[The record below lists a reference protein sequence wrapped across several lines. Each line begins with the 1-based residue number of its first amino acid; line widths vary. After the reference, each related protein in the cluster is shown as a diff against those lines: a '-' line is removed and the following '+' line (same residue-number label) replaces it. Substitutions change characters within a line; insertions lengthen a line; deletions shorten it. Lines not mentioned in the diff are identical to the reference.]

1 MMIIMKAN
9 ATPQQVEAV
18 IEQVKATGLNVHLS
32 QGVEATIIGAI
43 GETHNIPTERFESLD
58 GVDLVQRIT
67 QPYKLASRQFHPD
80 DSIISMNGFAVGGN
94 EIAVIAGPCSVES
107 RSQILETAQAVKE
120 AGASALR
127 GGVFKPR
134 TSPYSFQGLGEEG
147 LELLAEAREATG
159 LPIVVEI
166 MSQVQ
171 IDVMVKYVDVLQVG
185 ARNMQNFNLLRAIG
199 ETRTAVLLKRGLS
212 ATVEELL
219 MSAEYVLAGGNQRV
233 MLCERGIR
241 TFETSTRNTT
251 DINASNQVLVVRL
264 AKGNKSRVIPLSDYI
279 ASIFKYYIRKT
290 RSKFLKPE
298 NPSDVFLLN
307 DQGRRMTGAMMNKR
321 LKSIIKSTHNN
332 KLIKKQ
338 ITLHCLRHSIATHL
352 IDKGIGVEFVQ
363 QFLGHSDIDTT
374 NLYAI
379 QRKRHSSIIQAM
391 R

>member
-9 ATPQQVEAV
+9 ATPQQTEAV
-18 IEQVKATGLNVHLS
+18 IEQIKSMGLAVHLS

-43 GETHNIPTERFESLD
+43 GETHSIPVERFEGLD

-67 QPYKLASRQFHPD
+67 QPYKLASRQFHPE
-80 DSIISMNGFAVGGN
+80 DSIIPLSNFAVGGN

-107 RSQILETAQAVKE
+107 RSQIIETAIAVKE

-134 TSPYSFQGLGEEG
+134 TSPYAFQGLGEEG
-147 LELLAEAREATG
+147 LELLAEAREVTG

-171 IDVMVKYVDVLQVG
+171 LDMMVKYVDVFQIG

-219 MSAEYVLAGGNQRV
+219 MSAEYILAGGNQRV

-251 DINASNQVLVVRL
+251 DINAIPVLKNLTHLPVILDPSHSTGYAEYVAAIARAGIAAGADGL
-264 AKGNKSRVIPLSDYI
+264 IIEVHPDPAKAVSDGRQ
-279 ASIFKYYIRKT
+279 S
-290 RSKFLKPE
+290 LKPE
-298 NPSDVFLLN
+298 KFSAMVK
-307 DQGRRMTGAMMNKR
+307 QIGQIAQIMGRRLATTQGDVQP
-321 LKSIIKSTHNN
+321 LK
-332 KLIKKQ
+332 Q
-338 ITLHCLRHSIATHL
+338 GWA
-352 IDKGIGVEFVQ
+352 
-363 QFLGHSDIDTT
+363 
-374 NLYAI
+374 
-379 QRKRHSSIIQAM
+379 
-391 R
+391 